1 MNTFPAL
8 VLSALLFGNAAQI
21 PETRT
26 HSRPAAEPVRV
37 PDTPE
42 GRRIQAFLTAIV
54 RADAASI
61 RAFVE
66 ANFAESARKEVPLD
80 QRVDRIR
87 GMAGNLGKLQLVRVL
102 RADRGAAAFVAQA
115 PKTGETLTITL
126 DLEPGG
132 ALGIRGIRV
141 EAGASGEAPDPPEK
155 PKGSDAEVAAS
166 ASEWLGERAAADEF
180 SGVVLLA
187 RKGVPFFH
195 RAYGFANRELS
206 VANSLETKFNIASI
220 GKLFTSAALHT
231 LIRDGRLS
239 LDDTVRKVLP
249 DSKISGA
256 DRITVRQLVEMR
268 SGLGDVFG
276 DEYDAT
282 PKNRLRALPDY
293 LALFE
298 KKPLLFEPGA
308 KREYSNAGY
317 IVLGL
322 MIEKLS
328 GQGFHDFVR
337 EKVFAPAGM
346 TDSGYFP
353 LDEVTP
359 GRATGYTRQSG
370 PGSGPRRANLYTL
383 PARGSSAGGGYSTAA
398 DLLKFATCL
407 SNGTLSLADT
417 PPGEKWRGSGGFA
430 GGSPGVNT
438 VLEIDSERSLVAI
451 VLTNDDPPAATKVAR
466 TLRQWMGMGT

>member
-8 VLSALLFGNAAQI
+8 VISAVLLGNAAQI
-21 PETRT
+21 EVSRT
-26 HSRPAAEPVRV
+26 LPGPAAAAVRV
-37 PDTPE
+37 PDTRE
-42 GRRIQAFLTAIV
+42 GRRIQAFLAAIAK
-54 RADAASI
+54 ADAGSI

-66 ANFAESARKEVPLD
+66 ANFAESARKEVPLE

-87 GMAGNLGKLQLVRVL
+87 GMAGNLGKLELVRVL
-102 RADRGAAAFVAQA
+102 RADAGGAAFLARASR
-115 PKTGETLTITL
+115 TGETLTITL

-132 ALGIRGIRV
+132 ARGIRGIRV
-141 EAGASGEAPDPPEK
+141 EAEESGEAPAPPEK

-166 ASEWLGERAAADEF
+166 ASEWLSERAAADEF

-187 RKGVPFFH
+187 RKGAPFFQ
-195 RAYGFANRELS
+195 RAYGLANRELS

-220 GKLFTSAALHT
+220 GKLFTSAVLGG

-239 LDDTVRKVLP
+239 LDDTIRKVLP
-249 DSKISGA
+249 DSKIPGA

-268 SGLGDVFG
+268 SGLGDIFG

-282 PKNRLRALPDY
+282 PKNRLRTLTDY

-298 KKPLLFEPGA
+298 KKPLLFEPGT

-322 MIEKLS
+322 MIERLS
-328 GQGFHDFVR
+328 GQSFYEFVR

-359 GRATGYTRQSG
+359 GRATGYTRRSE

-438 VLEIDSERSLVAI
+438 VLEIDSEHSLVAI
-451 VLTNDDPPAATKVAR
+451 VLTNDDPPGAVKVAR
-466 TLRQWMGMGT
+466 TLRQWMGMGG